1 VNYSRCSVVG
11 SNSETWPMSRARRT
25 LPDKPPLALPIGR
38 RLRRRTV
45 HGVHDVQ
52 PREHQELVE
61 RVDNGPKDSGQV
73 SIRHAHVGRSG
84 ALVGIAAISLA
95 GNSKVARR
103 SAQKEILA
111 GPRLTP
117 LFSIAERS
125 RQSAA

>member
-1 VNYSRCSVVG
+1 
-11 SNSETWPMSRARRT
+11 
-25 LPDKPPLALPIGR
+25 
-38 RLRRRTV
+38 
-45 HGVHDVQ
+45 VQ

-95 GNSKVARR
+95 GNSKVARP

-117 LFSIAERS
+117 LFSIANPPPKPGLAGARAAADNNR
-125 RQSAA
+125 RQASTAWHQQAGQ